1 MAQLGR
7 RRGAG
12 GTGWAGRRLG
22 PDFV

>member
-1 MAQLGR
+1 MTRLGR